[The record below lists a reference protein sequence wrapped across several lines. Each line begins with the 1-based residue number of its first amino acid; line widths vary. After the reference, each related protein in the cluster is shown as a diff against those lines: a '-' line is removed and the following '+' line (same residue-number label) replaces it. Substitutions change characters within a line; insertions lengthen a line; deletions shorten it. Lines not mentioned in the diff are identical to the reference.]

1 MTTGGGGE
9 GEDEGHKSSGTKAT
23 LESGFNEMFTG
34 EVFEVDHLEKE
45 EEEDE
50 DD

>member
-9 GEDEGHKSSGTKAT
+9 GEEGHKSSGTKAT
-23 LESGFNEMFTG
+23 LESGFNEMFAG

-45 EEEDE
+45 EDEED
-50 DD
+50 